1 MGRLT
6 TINFGSFINA
16 NRVTPSLSKRLLGEY
31 GISRV
36 KAVAWGNNEKKGGGG
51 FENF

>member
-36 KAVAWGNNEKKGGGG
+36 KAVAWGNNGRKGGGG
-51 FENF
+51 GEL